1 MVKRIQAGWAAWR
14 RITGVMCDRHVPGK
28 VKGRMF
34 KTMFRPAMLYGME
47 AVAVTKAQ
55 EKKMEVAEMRML
67 RFSVGKTRMDRVR
80 NDVIRTTLK
89 VGELSGKLRESRLRW
104 YEHVLRRDE
113 EYVGQRT
120 RRMVVGTR
128 GRGRP
133 NRRWMDCVRED
144 LKVARVMAKDAL
156 DRPNWRRRIHTGD
169 PT

>member
-1 MVKRIQAGWAAWR
+1 MIQAGWAAWK
-14 RITGVMCDRHVPGK
+14 RITGVMCDRSVPGK

-34 KTMFRPAMLYGME
+34 KTMVRPAMLYSME
-47 AVAVTKAQ
+47 AAAVTKAQ

-80 NDVIRTTLK
+80 NDVIRPNLK
-89 VGELSGKLRESRLRW
+89 VSELSGKLRETRFRW
-104 YEHVLRRDE
+104 YGHVLRRDE
-113 EYVGQRT
+113 EYVGQQT

-133 NRRWMDCVRED
+133 KRRWMDCVRED
-144 LKVARVMAKDAL
+144 LRVAGVLEKDAL
-156 DRPNWRRRIHTGD
+156 DRPNWRRRIHTSD